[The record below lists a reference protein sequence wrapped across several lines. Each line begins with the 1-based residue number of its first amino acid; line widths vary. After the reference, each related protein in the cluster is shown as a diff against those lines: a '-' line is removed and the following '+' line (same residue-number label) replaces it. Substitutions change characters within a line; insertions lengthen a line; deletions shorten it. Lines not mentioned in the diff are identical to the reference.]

1 MRSQRYR
8 CFDTDIFKAFVP
20 KEITYNWA
28 ITQVLTTSE
37 QLEAGIRYFD
47 YRTMPLRPNREDL
60 YNAHSL
66 YGPSTE
72 YEMMQI
78 WNFIR

>member
-1 MRSQRYR
+1 
-8 CFDTDIFKAFVP
+8 
-20 KEITYNWA
+20 
-28 ITQVLTTSE
+28 
-37 QLEAGIRYFD
+37 
-47 YRTMPLRPNREDL
+47 MPLRPSREEL

-78 WNFIR
+78 WGFLRDNPGELVIVNFNHFYDMDQKHYDWLEEHLNNLFGGIPGLV